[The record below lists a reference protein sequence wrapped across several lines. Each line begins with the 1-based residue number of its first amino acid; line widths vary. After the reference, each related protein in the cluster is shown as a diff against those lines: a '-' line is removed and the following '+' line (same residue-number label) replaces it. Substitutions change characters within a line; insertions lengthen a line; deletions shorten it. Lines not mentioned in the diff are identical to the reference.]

1 MLLGKLEQ
9 VIFELLA
16 PSIASLGY
24 ELLGIEYLPQGK
36 HSVLRLFVDSDDG
49 IQLGD
54 CEKVSR
60 QVSGILDVEDPLK
73 GQYSLE
79 VSSPGMERPLFTSE
93 QFAKFID
100 ARVRIKLQI
109 KHEGRKRITGLVK
122 AVEED
127 VIVIHDSD
135 DDIEL
140 RINIT
145 DMDRA
150 QLIPDWD

>member
-9 VIFELLA
+9 AIQALLA
-16 PSIASLGY
+16 PSITALGY

-36 HSVLRLFVDSDDG
+36 HSVLRLFIDSETG
-49 IQLGD
+49 VQLGD

-93 QFAKFID
+93 QFARFID
-100 ARVRIKLQI
+100 ARVRIKLQL
-109 KHEGRKRITGLVK
+109 KHEGRKRITGLIK
-122 AVEED
+122 AVKDD
-127 VIVIHDSD
+127 VVLIHDSD
-135 DDIEL
+135 DDVEL
-140 RINIT
+140 EIDIN
-145 DMDRA
+145 DMERA